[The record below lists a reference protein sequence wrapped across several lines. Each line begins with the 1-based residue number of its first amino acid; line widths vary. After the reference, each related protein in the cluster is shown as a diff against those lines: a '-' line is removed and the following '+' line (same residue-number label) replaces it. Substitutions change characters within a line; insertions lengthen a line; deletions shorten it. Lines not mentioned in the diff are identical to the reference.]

1 MFTNGALLLKKLIKR
16 AGIALLISSL
26 TAVGVTA
33 ASEKTDL
40 SQQIRAAHKAGKL
53 DGLHSV
59 AIYQKGKLIA
69 EAYFEG
75 EDQSWGSSLGMVQHG
90 PDTLHDLRSVTKS
103 VVGLLYGIAL
113 QDGLVPG
120 PDEKLLDQF
129 PDYADLKGEAD
140 RDAIRI
146 QDVLTMRMGTDW
158 NENLPYTDIRNSEI
172 AMERAKDRYR
182 FVLSRKMVEKPGT
195 AWRYSGGAT
204 ALLGRLIAKGTGKSL
219 DAYANEKLFKPLE
232 ITKFEWARGS
242 DGEPSAASGL
252 RLTVHDL
259 AKIGMMMMDQGRYK
273 GQQIVSAEWIK
284 EILSPKADLK
294 SGLRYGYHWYLAPG
308 DNPPRWVSGFGNGGQ
323 RLTLQLQAGVA
334 LALFAGNYNQRDGW
348 KMPVRLIE
356 EVLVPA
362 LERR

>member
-1 MFTNGALLLKKLIKR
+1 MPFKRILKKVSAGLLLASFFVPVIGN
-16 AGIALLISSL
+16 AG
-26 TAVGVTA
+26 
-33 ASEKTDL
+33 EKTDL
-40 SQQIRAAHKAGKL
+40 SQQIKAAYTAGKL

-59 AIYQKGKLIA
+59 AIYQRGKLIA

-75 EDQSWGSSLGMVQHG
+75 EDQSWGSSLGMVKHG

-113 QDGLVPG
+113 QDGLVPA
-120 PDEKLLDQF
+120 PEEKLLDQF
-129 PDYADLKGEAD
+129 PGYADLKGEAD

-158 NENLPYTDIRNSEI
+158 NENLPYSDIRNSEI

-195 AWRYSGGAT
+195 VWRYSGGAT

-219 DAYANEKLFKPLE
+219 DAYANEKLFKPLG
-232 ITKFEWARGS
+232 ITKFEWVRGS

-252 RLTVHDL
+252 RLTIHDL
-259 AKIGMMMMDQGRYK
+259 AKIGMMMMDQGYYK
-273 GQQIVSAEWIK
+273 GQQIVSTEWIR

-294 SGLRYGYHWYLAPG
+294 SGLRYGYHWYLPSSG
-308 DNPPRWVSGFGNGGQ
+308 NPPRWVSGFGNGGQ
-323 RLTLQLQAGVA
+323 RLTLMLQAGVV
-334 LALFAGNYNQRDGW
+334 LALFAGNYNQQDGW

-356 EVLVPA
+356 EILVPA